1 MKQLTKRRKFSAE
14 FKARVAIEA
23 IREQQ
28 ILLELSRK
36 QVGIVVWKISK

>member
-28 ILLELSRK
+28 TLLELSRK
-36 QVGIVVWKISK
+36 Q